1 MQLCEYFKL
10 PLRNIQKPKG
20 ENTMTDNK
28 KTERNVAIVIHVCIW
43 TYIFAFP
50 LLYGRREDS
59 VDWLS
64 YFQRLYF
71 PISSCLV
78 FYVNY
83 FYFVP
88 HLLLDEQR
96 KMMRFLLLN
105 VALICLLLFS
115 REIYAQLLPPPEMVN
130 ERKMHIH
137 PSFWPWLLFH
147 FRGFLSLA
155 SLAEE
160 ATAHKSP
167 Y

>member
-1 MQLCEYFKL
+1 
-10 PLRNIQKPKG
+10 
-20 ENTMTDNK
+20 MTDNK
-28 KTERNVAIVIHVCIW
+28 KTERTVAIVIHVCIW

-50 LLYGRREDS
+50 LLYGRREES
-59 VDWLS
+59 IDWLF

-115 REIYAQLLPPPEMVN
+115 REIYAQLLPPPEVVN
-130 ERKMHIH
+130 ERKCTSIRLSGRGCCFISVVSSRWHFWR
-137 PSFWPWLLFH
+137 SWPWLFVSVFSGRWQSGH
-147 FRGFLSLA
+147 ARRPSWA
-155 SLAEE
+155 SV
-160 ATAHKSP
+160 KQS
-167 Y
+167 

>member
-20 ENTMTDNK
+20 ENIMTDNK

-78 FYVNY
+78 FYANY
-83 FYFVP
+83 FYFCSAPAFGREEKGVAFRTVE
-88 HLLLDEQR
+88 H
-96 KMMRFLLLN
+96 RFDLSA
-105 VALICLLLFS
+105 ALQSGTIC
-115 REIYAQLLPPPEMVN
+115 A
-130 ERKMHIH
+130 
-137 PSFWPWLLFH
+137 
-147 FRGFLSLA
+147 A
-155 SLAEE
+155 SASAEGR
-160 ATAHKSP
+160 
-167 Y
+167 

>member
-20 ENTMTDNK
+20 ENIMTANK

-78 FYVNY
+78 FYANY

-88 HLLLDEQR
+88 RRLLD
-96 KMMRFLLLN
+96 
-105 VALICLLLFS
+105 
-115 REIYAQLLPPPEMVN
+115 
-130 ERKMHIH
+130 
-137 PSFWPWLLFH
+137 
-147 FRGFLSLA
+147 
-155 SLAEE
+155 
-160 ATAHKSP
+160 
-167 Y
+167 